1 MVFAATCGFIT
12 QSTCQADM
20 LLSPVVTRGFSDF
33 EKGAD
38 FHFFG
43 AHLQLSFFFLGGGGE
58 GLGGGGVE

>member
-43 AHLQLSFFFLGGGGE
+43 AHLQLSFFFFFWE
-58 GLGGGGVE
+58 GKGGGVE